1 MDYVERQ
8 AEQQLHTVLDAF
20 RVVVLH
26 GARQCGKTTLARAVA
41 AERGGTYTTLDDP
54 AVLAAALDDPRTFLL
69 NQPHP
74 LVVDEIQ
81 FRW

>member
-41 AERGGTYTTLDDP
+41 AETRRYLHDTRRSGSP
-54 AVLAAALDDPRTFLL
+54 CR
-69 NQPHP
+69 
-74 LVVDEIQ
+74 
-81 FRW
+81 RS